1 VNRLLHLLKPYIITL
16 IVIVLVWKGLS
27 FLLSKVIFPAPEDVI
42 GAFGLAL
49 FTKSFWFHFLA
60 SGFRAFS
67 AMVIAWLVGFPLGIL
82 MGYYKK
88 VDQILSP
95 FIYLTYP
102 VPKIV
107 LLPIVLLLF
116 GLGDLSKILII
127 SLISGYQVLVTTK
140 DGVKSVPKEYLKSI
154 HSLGASNWQVMR
166 EGLIP
171 AALPYG
177 FTALRLNSGVSV
189 AVLFFVES
197 FATETGLGYL
207 IMDAWG
213 MMAFDD
219 MFIGIFG
226 MSLLGVF
233 INEIV
238 NLLEKQFCPWF
249 YNLN

>member
-1 VNRLLHLLKPYIITL
+1 VNKLLQSVKPYILTL
-16 IVIVLVWKGLS
+16 VIILLAWKGLS
-27 FLLSKVIFPAPEDVI
+27 SILSKVIFPAPEDVI

-49 FTKSFWFHFLA
+49 FTKTFWLHFLA
-60 SGFRAFS
+60 SAYRALM

-82 MGYYKK
+82 MGHFKK
-88 VDQILSP
+88 VDQTLSP
-95 FIYLTYP
+95 FVYLTYP
-102 VPKIV
+102 VPKVV

-127 SLISGYQVLVTTK
+127 SLILGYQVLVTTR
-140 DGVKSVPKEYLKSI
+140 DGVKSIPKEYLKSI
-154 HSLGASNWQVMR
+154 YSLGASNWQVMK

-197 FATETGLGYL
+197 FATETGLGFL

-226 MSLLGVF
+226 MSLLGVS
-233 INEIV
+233 INEMV
-238 NLLEKQFCPWF
+238 NLLEKRFCPWF
-249 YNLN
+249 NNFS

>member
-1 VNRLLHLLKPYIITL
+1 VKRLMYVIKPYILTL
-16 IVIVLVWKGLS
+16 IVILLSWKGLS
-27 FLLSKVIFPAPEDVI
+27 SVLSGVIFPAPEDVI
-42 GAFGLAL
+42 GAFGIAL
-49 FTKSFWFHFLA
+49 LTKAFWLHFMA
-60 SGFRAFS
+60 SGYRALM
-67 AMVIAWLVGFPLGIL
+67 AMIIAWIVGFPFGIL
-82 MGYYKK
+82 MGHFKK
-88 VDQILSP
+88 VDQSLSP

-127 SLISGYQVLVTTK
+127 SLILGYQVLVTTR
-140 DGVKSVPKEYLKSI
+140 DGVKSIPNEYLKSI
-154 HSLGASNWQVMR
+154 YSLGASNWQVMK

-197 FATETGLGYL
+197 FATDTGLGFL

-219 MFIGIFG
+219 MFVGIFG
-226 MSLLGVF
+226 MSLLGVS
-233 INEIV
+233 INEMV
-238 NLLEKQFCPWF
+238 NLLEKRFCPWF
-249 YNLN
+249 NSFS